1 MEGTYLMSDTP
12 IAEKLTALARAAKD
26 AGILQERQAIL
37 DLLDGLHK
45 VSSKKN
51 LPGLEHAI
59 NALIERGPT
68 P

>member
-1 MEGTYLMSDTP
+1 MSETP
-12 IAEKLTALARAAKD
+12 IGEKLTALARAAKD
-26 AGILQERQAIL
+26 TGILQERRALL
-37 DLLDGLHK
+37 DLLEGLHK

-59 NALIERGPT
+59 KALIERGPT